1 MMRYVDDVFG
11 VLAWDCRCPRTKR
24 IAMRIIDMLEQS
36 TYPKS
41 VQLLREPVEGWF
53 PFLESKVLV
62 PQCSST
68 CIQFN
73 VKNFQPVVST
83 AMMKFHTVQHRESF
97 MTSSDA
103 VARITCTLYRLRD
116 ATVHPAH
123 RLINILQVF
132 VVYSHLAYTTHDFRR
147 ALAMIQRKTGDT
159 VWSVAADLI
168 QIAHS
173 LYDGP

>member
-1 MMRYVDDVFG
+1 
-11 VLAWDCRCPRTKR
+11 
-24 IAMRIIDMLEQS
+24 
-36 TYPKS
+36 
-41 VQLLREPVEGWF
+41 
-53 PFLESKVLV
+53 
-62 PQCSST
+62 
-68 CIQFN
+68 
-73 VKNFQPVVST
+73 
-83 AMMKFHTVQHRESF
+83 

-103 VARITCTLYRLRD
+103 AARITCALYRLRD

-132 VVYSHLAYTTHDFRR
+132 VVYSRLAYTAHDFRR